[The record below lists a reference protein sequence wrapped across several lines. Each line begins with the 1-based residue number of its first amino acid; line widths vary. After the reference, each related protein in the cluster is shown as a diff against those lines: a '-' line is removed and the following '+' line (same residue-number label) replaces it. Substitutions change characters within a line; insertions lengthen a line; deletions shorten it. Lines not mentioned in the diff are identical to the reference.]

1 MASFDRLTVLNT
13 MIESGLVPLFYNK
26 NIEQAKHIITAC
38 VDGGASVMEFTNRG
52 DRAFAVFT
60 ELIPFVEREHP
71 SLIVG
76 VGSILDAATAAMYIS
91 SGANF
96 VVGPA
101 LVQEVAKCCNRH
113 KIAYLPG
120 CGTATEISNA
130 EELGVEIVKIFP
142 AAQVGGPSFVK
153 AILGPMPW
161 TRMMPTGGVDAN
173 KESVQAWLEAGAV
186 CIGMGSR
193 LIKDDL
199 VQSGNYKAIA
209 SQVKEVLEWIAEIRK
224 K

>member
-13 MIESGLVPLFYNK
+13 IIDSGLVPLFYNSK
-26 NIEQAKHIITAC
+26 IEQAKHIITAC
-38 VDGGASVMEFTNRG
+38 VEGGASLIEFTNRG

-71 SLIVG
+71 SLIMG

-101 LVQEVAKCCNRH
+101 FVAEVAKCCNRH

-142 AAQVGGPSFVK
+142 ADQVGGPSFIK

-161 TRMMPTGGVDAN
+161 TRMMPTGGVNAT
-173 KESVQAWLEAGAV
+173 KESVQAWLDAGAV
-186 CIGMGSR
+186 CIGMGSK
-193 LIKDDL
+193 LIKDDF

>member
-13 MIESGLVPLFYNK
+13 IISSGLVPLFYNK

-52 DRAFAVFT
+52 DRAFEVFT
-60 ELIPFVEREHP
+60 ELIPFVEGELP

-96 VVGPA
+96 VVGP
-101 LVQEVAKCCNRH
+101 VFVPEVAKCCNRH

-120 CGTATEISNA
+120 CGTVTEISNA

-142 AAQVGGPSFVK
+142 GAQVGGPSFIK

-161 TRMMPTGGVDAN
+161 TRIMPTGGVDAT
-173 KESVQAWLEAGAV
+173 KESVQSWIDAGAV
-186 CIGMGSR
+186 CVGMGSK
-193 LIKDDL
+193 LIKNDF
-199 VQSGNYKAIA
+199 VQSRNYKAIA
-209 SQVKEVLEWIAEIRK
+209 SQVKEVLEWIAEIREK
-224 K
+224 